1 MDGVDHWKTVRFL
14 STCGAGHQFEGH
26 DIIDNLEI
34 VGQQLGGD
42 VQIPPLKVRPHP
54 TQHHT

>member
-1 MDGVDHWKTVRFL
+1 MDGVGHWKTVRFF

-26 DIIDNLEI
+26 DIIASFGI
-34 VGQQLGGD
+34 VGQQLGGG
-42 VQIPPLKVRPHP
+42 VQIPTFKVRPHP